1 MFLVT
6 WQAQFYQELS
16 VFVDT
21 MNKTD
26 PNGEIS
32 IKFER
37 AELLLADFAI
47 DNEKKIWGDANP

>member
-6 WQAQFYQELS
+6 WQAQFYQELT
-16 VFVDT
+16 VFVDN

-47 DNEKKIWGDANP
+47 NNEAKIWGDASP